1 MLGQLSFNIYM
12 SDIFLILKGTYFT
25 VYSDDN
31 TPFMVRDN
39 IADVIISLEE
49 RGENLLNWF
58 LNNEMK
64 LNTD

>member
-31 TPFMVRDN
+31 TPCMVRDN